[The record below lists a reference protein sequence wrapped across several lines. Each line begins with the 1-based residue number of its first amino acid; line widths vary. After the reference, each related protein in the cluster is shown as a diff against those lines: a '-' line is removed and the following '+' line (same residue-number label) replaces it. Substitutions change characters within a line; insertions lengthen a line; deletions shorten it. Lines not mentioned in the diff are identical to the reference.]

1 MNQRY
6 IADLINFYPY
16 FKFRG
21 FFEKSDSNFLIFGK
35 SERKRRG
42 CLCFRCRKRSKIQVI
57 QSNAALDEDT
67 PEDDGLEEGLGSACQ
82 LFNIIQK
89 QRSKINDGKFE
100 MQAPSFLDE
109 LKKCPIDRIALYALA
124 EYESF
129 EQDDQAYRRQRFMLC
144 FSHIVVEARKK
155 EYLHLFADSIAYL
168 HSEAQILERSLKG
181 FYELAL

>member
-1 MNQRY
+1 MSALQHHSEAEEQNQRQP
-6 IADLINFYPY
+6 I
-16 FKFRG
+16 R
-21 FFEKSDSNFLIFGK
+21 
-35 SERKRRG
+35 
-42 CLCFRCRKRSKIQVI
+42 
-57 QSNAALDEDT
+57 NAGSLL
-67 PEDDGLEEGLGSACQ
+67 PE
-82 LFNIIQK
+82 
-89 QRSKINDGKFE
+89 
-100 MQAPSFLDE
+100 E